1 MTDIVKVE
9 QVKNTLVSL
18 RGQDVILASDVAKLY
33 GVETKAI
40 NQAVKNNP
48 DKFPEGFVYELTKE
62 EWTVLRSKILTLE
75 PTTGKGH
82 HPKYLPKAFTKK
94 GLYMLATILKSSIAT
109 QTTLAIVNTFA
120 EVRELKHRLLEV
132 HDAKSQQDKKI
143 GMKRIGDILADLIM
157 PDLETTE
164 TQSSLEF
171 NFVIG
176 KLKHTVTRQR
186 KNDNADIIL
195 REKVIF
201 AKRLLSKGFQEKEVL
216 ELANITESDIIKIKD
231 LLSLTLI

>member
-48 DKFPEGFVYELTKE
+48 DKFPDGFVFELSKE

-82 HPKYLPKAFTKK
+82 HPKYLPVA
-94 GLYMLATILKSSIAT
+94 
-109 QTTLAIVNTFA
+109 
-120 EVRELKHRLLEV
+120 
-132 HDAKSQQDKKI
+132 
-143 GMKRIGDILADLIM
+143 
-157 PDLETTE
+157 
-164 TQSSLEF
+164 
-171 NFVIG
+171 
-176 KLKHTVTRQR
+176 
-186 KNDNADIIL
+186 L
-195 REKVIF
+195 R
-201 AKRLLSKGFQEKEVL
+201 
-216 ELANITESDIIKIKD
+216 
-231 LLSLTLI
+231 

>member
-1 MTDIVKVE
+1 MTNIVKVE

-48 DKFPEGFVYELTKE
+48 EKFPEGFVYELTKE
-62 EWTVLRSKILTLE
+62 EWAVLRSKILTLE
-75 PTTGKGH
+75 PTIGKGR
-82 HPKYLPKAFTKK
+82 HPKYLPKAFTEK
-94 GLYMLATILKSSIAT
+94 GLYMLATILKSPIAT

-120 EVRELKHRLLEV
+120 EVRELKHRLLEI
-132 HDAKSQQDKKI
+132 HDSESQQDKQT

-164 TQSSLEF
+164 TQSTLEF

-176 KLKHTVTRQR
+176 KLKHSVTRQR
-186 KNDNADIIL
+186 KNDNADLIL
-195 REKVIF
+195 REKAIF

-216 ELANITESDIIKIKD
+216 ELANITENDIDKIKN
-231 LLSLTLI
+231 LM

>member
-1 MTDIVKVE
+1 MANIVKVE
-9 QVKNTLVSL
+9 NVKDVLVSL
-18 RGQDVILASDVAKLY
+18 RGQNVILASDVAKLY

-48 DKFPEGFVYELTKE
+48 DKFPEGFVYDLTKE
-62 EWTVLRSKILTLE
+62 EWTVLRSKFLTLE
-75 PTTGKGH
+75 PTSGKGH
-82 HPKYLPKAFTKK
+82 HPKYLPKAFTEK
-94 GLYMLATILKSSIAT
+94 GLYMLATILKSPIAT

-120 EVRELKHRLLEV
+120 EVRELKHRIIEV
-132 HDAKSQQDKKI
+132 HDTESQQDKKI

-176 KLKHTVTRQR
+176 KLKHSVTRQR

-201 AKRLLSKGFQEKEVL
+201 AKRLLSKGFKEKDVL
-216 ELANITESDIIKIKD
+216 ELANITDEDVIKIKK
-231 LLSLTLI
+231 LL

>member
-1 MTDIVKVE
+1 MCNIIRIEDVKKVIMP
-9 QVKNTLVSL
+9 L
-18 RGQDVILASDVAKLY
+18 RGHNVIPDFLVAHLY
-33 GVETKAI
+33 GVQTKEV
-40 NQAVKNNP
+40 NQAVRNNP
-48 DKFPEGFVYELTKE
+48 EKFPEGFILEYSKDEKAELVKKFDQFNIKH
-62 EWTVLRSKILTLE
+62 SSAKI
-75 PTTGKGH
+75 
-82 HPKYLPKAFTKK
+82 KASTEK
-94 GLYMLATILKSSIAT
+94 GLYMLATILKSPVAT

-132 HDAKSQQDKKI
+132 HDSESQQDKQT

-164 TQSSLEF
+164 TQSTLEF

-176 KLKHTVTRQR
+176 KLKHSVTRQR

-201 AKRLLSKGFQEKEVL
+201 AKRLLSKGFQEKDAL
-216 ELANITESDIIKIKD
+216 ELANITEKDIDKINN
-231 LLSLTLI
+231 LI

>member
-9 QVKNTLVSL
+9 HVKNTLISL

-75 PTTGKGH
+75 PTSGKGH
-82 HPKYLPKAFTKK
+82 HPKYLPKAFTEK
-94 GLYMLATILKSSIAT
+94 GLYMLATILKSPVAT

-132 HDAKSQQDKKI
+132 HDTESQQDKKI

-164 TQSSLEF
+164 TQSTLEF

-176 KLKHTVTRQR
+176 KLKHSVTRQR
-186 KNDNADIIL
+186 KNDNTDIIL

-201 AKRLLSKGFQEKEVL
+201 AKRLLSKGFQEKDVL

-231 LLSLTLI
+231 LF

>member
-1 MTDIVKVE
+1 MTAIVKVE

-62 EWTVLRSKILTLE
+62 EWAVLRSKILTLE
-75 PTTGKGH
+75 PTMGKGH
-82 HPKYLPKAFTKK
+82 YPKYLPKAFTEK
-94 GLYMLATILKSSIAT
+94 GLYMLATILKSPIAT

-132 HDAKSQQDKKI
+132 HETESQQDKKL

-164 TQSSLEF
+164 TQSTLEF

-176 KLKHTVTRQR
+176 KLKHSVTRQR

-201 AKRLLSKGFQEKEVL
+201 AKRLLSKGFQEKDAL
-216 ELANITESDIIKIKD
+216 ELANISESDIIKIKD
-231 LLSLTLI
+231 LL

>member
-1 MTDIVKVE
+1 MTGIIRVE
-9 QVKNTLVSL
+9 QVKETLVSL

-33 GVETKAI
+33 GVETKVI

-48 DKFPEGFVYELTKE
+48 GKFPQGFVYELTKE
-62 EWTVLRSKILTLE
+62 EWNVLRSKILTLE

-82 HPKYLPKAFTKK
+82 HPKYLPKAFTEK
-94 GLYMLATILKSSIAT
+94 GLYMLATILKSPIAT

-120 EVRELKHRLLEV
+120 EVRELKHRLLQV
-132 HDAKSQQDKKI
+132 HDTESQQDKKI

-176 KLKHTVTRQR
+176 KLKHSVTRQR

-195 REKVIF
+195 REKVVF

-216 ELANITESDIIKIKD
+216 ELANITEDDIIKIKN
-231 LLSLTLI
+231 LL

>member
-1 MTDIVKVE
+1 MTDIIKVE
-9 QVKNTLVSL
+9 HVKNTLVSL

-75 PTTGKGH
+75 PTSGKGH
-82 HPKYLPKAFTKK
+82 HPKYLPKAFTEK
-94 GLYMLATILKSSIAT
+94 GLYMLATILKSPVAT

-120 EVRELKHRLLEV
+120 EVRELKQRLLEV
-132 HDAKSQQDKKI
+132 HDTESQQDKKN

-176 KLKHTVTRQR
+176 KLKHSVTRQR

-195 REKVIF
+195 REKIIF

-231 LLSLTLI
+231 LL

>member
-62 EWTVLRSKILTLE
+62 EWRVLRSKILTLE
-75 PTTGKGH
+75 PVSGKGH
-82 HPKYLPKAFTKK
+82 YPKYLPKAFTEK
-94 GLYMLATILKSSIAT
+94 GLYMLATILKSPVAT

-132 HDAKSQQDKKI
+132 HDSDSQQDKQT

-195 REKVIF
+195 KEKVIF
-201 AKRLLSKGFQEKEVL
+201 AKRLLSKGFKEKDVL

-231 LLSLTLI
+231 LL